1 METQEKSSLTTV
13 LAMGF
18 LAMTPKAKAMKV
30 KQDIELKSFCLAKE
44 TNKENNN
51 KITCAMRENI
61 WKPRI

>member
-1 METQEKSSLTTV
+1 
-13 LAMGF
+13 MGF
-18 LAMTPKAKAMKV
+18 LAMTRKAKAMKV

-51 KITCAMRENI
+51 KVTCAMRENI